1 MVQQRALNL
10 SNNQKISMTEISL
23 HSLLGISTS
32 FGTFQAKN
40 FTVHPSGSLIYSTGK
55 LLVIHDPKTGEQRIF
70 PGHTQTI
77 TAVAVSPCGK
87 YVASGQDTD
96 GAGQSCIFLWTY
108 ESGESVVLEAF
119 PSGVRFIDFSPDSHF
134 LAACSLTC
142 GLVACWSSDDY
153 TVVGRFTAK
162 DASCNA
168 FVSFGQITSDEVKKP
183 RPSMNFV
190 SADHNKIYN
199 HMLAFNRATLTYEM
213 TTATIA
219 MPTTGTV
226 RTFTAGIVS
235 GDFCL
240 CGTPSGELCVFNLKT
255 STLRTI
261 LKYFKCSVTSVLLL
275 QESHTYPVTAA
286 CYALS
291 SSYGDA
297 IVVYGQD
304 MLFNVVSEL
313 SVESSPITCLSH
325 CIADRCLYAIVG
337 FGAVFCFDLEH
348 VTLQGDLAREK
359 YDSVYLNRRGNIGE
373 LPGQQGFNNFGP
385 QDRKFTITPISKS
398 DTLPAG
404 ANVIVGFSLGQKS
417 LIFSFPTLPLVVSCS
432 LIINRHEYL
441 VGATQNGTV
450 QVWRLLGLG
459 SAETRDNPTSLIAT
473 IQVTSSSTAATAI
486 CTLEDAIYVGFS
498 NGSIIALKLIPT
510 AGKEGFMLRKLFD
523 VPNAHRAAVSAL
535 DANAKFLVSGGA
547 DGGIFTYSPSSG
559 AHLAKITGNFCHIF
573 SLKCDLLVPTILHAS
588 FSEGYIHTYDLKDP
602 SQPRRL
608 KNRQLPGG
616 SNGFAYAISQV
627 PVGRY
632 ELACA
637 CVDGLLRFFDFDV
650 EEPVQSIALPA
661 SVFVNHK
668 GRYMI
673 DCNDKML
680 ISAGCETEGDEV
692 IMSLV
697 CGADDWIP
705 ADTQFCN
712 GVNGVSVWLSKL
724 GPQAVLTGFSGEV
737 VVYDIALQAV
747 A

>member
-1 MVQQRALNL
+1 MA
-10 SNNQKISMTEISL
+10 EISL

-32 FGTFQAKN
+32 FGTFQARN
-40 FTVHPSGSLIYSTGK
+40 FIVHPSGSLVYSTGK
-55 LLVIHDPKTGEQRIF
+55 LLIIHNPETGEQRIF

-77 TAVAVSPCGK
+77 TTVAVSPCGK

-142 GLVACWSSDDY
+142 GLVACWSCDDY
-153 TVVGRFTAK
+153 TVIGRFTAK
-162 DASCNA
+162 DASCNT
-168 FVSFGQITSDEVKKP
+168 FVAFGQIAPDEVKKP

-190 SADHNKIYN
+190 SVDYNKIYS
-199 HMLAFNRATLTYEM
+199 HLLVFNRATLTYEM
-213 TTATIA
+213 TTSTIA

-226 RTFTAGIVS
+226 RTFTTGIVS
-235 GDFCL
+235 GDFCF

-261 LKYFKCSVTSVLLL
+261 LKYFKCSVTSILLL
-275 QESHTYPVTAA
+275 QESRTYPVVAE

-291 SSYGDA
+291 SSDGDV
-297 IVVYGQD
+297 IVIYGQD
-304 MLFNVVSEL
+304 MLFNVVSDL
-313 SVESSPITCLSH
+313 SMESSSITCLSH
-325 CIADRCLYAIVG
+325 CIAGACLYAIVG
-337 FGAVFCFDLEH
+337 SGAVFRFELERAM
-348 VTLQGDLAREK
+348 LQGDLAREK
-359 YDSVYLNRRGNIGE
+359 YDSVYLNKRGNVGE

-385 QDRKFTITPISKS
+385 QDRKFTVTPLPKS
-398 DTLPAG
+398 DAPPTS
-404 ANVIVGFSLGQKS
+404 ANLIVGFSLGQRS
-417 LIFSFPTLPLVVSCS
+417 LVFSFPTLPLVVSCS
-432 LIINRHEYL
+432 LVVGGQEYL
-441 VGATQNGTV
+441 VGATQSGTV
-450 QVWRLLGLG
+450 QVWHLLGLG
-459 SAETRDNPTSLIAT
+459 SAATRGNPTSLIAT
-473 IQVTSSSTAATAI
+473 MQVSSASTAATAI
-486 CTLEDAIYVGFS
+486 CTLEDTIYVGFS
-498 NGSIIALKLIPT
+498 NGSIAALKMVPA
-510 AGKEGFMLRKLFD
+510 AGEGFMLRKLFD
-523 VPNAHRAAVSAL
+523 IPNAHRAAVSAL
-535 DANAKFLVSGGA
+535 DVNSQFLASGGA

-559 AHLAKITGNFCHIF
+559 AYLAKITGNFCHIF
-573 SLKCDLLVPTILHAS
+573 SVKCDILVPTILHAS
-588 FSEGYIHTYDLKDP
+588 FSEGYIHTYDLKNAA
-602 SQPRRL
+602 QPKRL

-616 SNGFAYAISQV
+616 SNGFAYSISQV

-650 EEPVQSIALPA
+650 DAPVQAIALPS

-673 DCNDKML
+673 DCNDKVL

-712 GVNGVSVWLSKL
+712 GVNGASVWLSKL
-724 GPQAVLTGFSGEV
+724 GSQVVLTGFSGEV
-737 VVYDIALQAV
+737 AVYDITLQA
-747 A
+747 ASETQ